1 MKRTAT
7 SWWVTTTAIFIP
19 LLIFFGIALL
29 FWLQL
34 IPSDRLLLTRIFERH
49 FLYFFG
55 VTTLLMVAIG
65 FFLAWIYRN
74 HIIPTT
80 RLAEEAEL
88 IQVGNP
94 SHRIQI
100 TGGRDIRRVAKIINE
115 WATRIESKRD
125 DIDEKITH
133 AKSDSEAEKNILA
146 AFMAELPEGVLICNV
161 KGKILLYNKQAK
173 LFLAGGRD
181 AKSSDRSPE
190 TASYQIVGL
199 GRWVTDVIP
208 PDLIEHALNEIKSK
222 LQKKEPDAAA
232 YFVMNQNDRLLRV
245 ETVPILDHLQDFT
258 GFILIFHNITEQIQ
272 TEGRIRFLWQSLT
285 GSVTS
290 SLTTIRSAIETV
302 LAYPDM
308 SADRRNQLKQL
319 IHKQTLIMGNV
330 LSDTM
335 SEYTGCCMDSRWPL
349 VFIQDQVLLDMIR
362 ERAAKSGIDL
372 RIVDHG
378 DNRPSVGWI
387 KVESYSMTLAICF
400 ILYLLKQTTGL
411 DRFSGRLKKTGR
423 FVGLDLLW
431 MGKPVK
437 IEALKK
443 WEDRMVTVGRER
455 LPFTVKEIMGYHHME
470 IGSYPGRRETD
481 LSHLRI
487 FMPAFNSPEPGRKR
501 GLTILPESRPEFF
514 DFDLFHQAG
523 QTQGLDNRRL
533 SELTY
538 TVFDTETTG
547 LDINGGDR
555 IVSIAAI
562 RIVNGKPLL
571 EEKFDQ
577 LVDPQRTIPAESTRI
592 HGITDD
598 MVKGHPAIED
608 VLPLFDRFA
617 EETVLVAHNA
627 AFDMRLL
634 QINEPYTGI
643 KFEHPVLDT
652 LLLSAVVHPS
662 QNDHGLRGITK
673 RLGVPVIGRHTAIG
687 DTITTANLF
696 LKLLSLLSE
705 RGIHTLKDAREA
717 SQKTY
722 FARLKY

>member
-1 MKRTAT
+1 MKRTST
-7 SWWVTTTAIFIP
+7 FWWVATTAFFSP
-19 LLIFFGIALL
+19 LLIFFGIILL

-34 IPSDRLLLTRIFERH
+34 IPADRLLLIRIFERH
-49 FLYFFG
+49 FFYFFG
-55 VTTLLMVAIG
+55 VTTLLIAGIG
-65 FFLAWIYRN
+65 FFLAWIFRN

-88 IQVGNP
+88 IQLGNP

-100 TGGRDIRRVAKIINE
+100 TGGRDIRRVTKIINE
-115 WATRIESKRD
+115 WATRIESKQD
-125 DIDEKITH
+125 DLDEKITR

-173 LFLAGGRD
+173 LFLTGGRD
-181 AKSSDRSPE
+181 DKSSGISRESE
-190 TASYQIVGL
+190 SYQIVGL
-199 GRWVTDVIP
+199 GRWVNDVLP
-208 PDLIEHALNEIKSK
+208 PDLVEHALSEIKGK
-222 LQKKEPDAAA
+222 LEKKEPDAAA
-232 YFVMNQNDRLLRV
+232 YFVINQNNRLLRV
-245 ETVPILDHLQDFT
+245 ETVPILDHLRAFT
-258 GFILIFHNITEQIQ
+258 GFILIFYNITEQIQ

-290 SLTTIRSAIETV
+290 LLTSIRSAIETV

-308 SADRRNQLKQL
+308 TADQRNQLKQL
-319 IHKQTLIMGNV
+319 IHKQTLIMGEV
-330 LSDTM
+330 LSDSI

-349 VFIQDQVLLDMIR
+349 VFIKDRVLLNMVR
-362 ERAAKSGIDL
+362 ERAAKAGIDL
-372 RIVDHG
+372 LIADHR
-378 DNRPSVGWI
+378 DDSPSVAWV
-387 KVESYSMTLAICF
+387 KTESYSMTLAICF
-400 ILYLLKQTTGL
+400 ILYRLKQMTGL

-423 FVGLDLLW
+423 FVGLDLMW
-431 MGKPVK
+431 EGRPVK
-437 IEALKK
+437 IEALKR
-443 WEDRMVTVGRER
+443 WESLMVTVGQER

-470 IGSYPGRRETD
+470 IGSYPGRRQTD

-487 FMPAFNSPEPGRKR
+487 FMPAFNAPEPVRKR
-501 GLTILPESRPEFF
+501 GLAILPESRPEFF

-523 QTQGLDNRRL
+523 QTPDLENRRL
-533 SELTY
+533 GELTY

-555 IVSIAAI
+555 IISIAAV
-562 RIVNGKPLL
+562 RIVNGKILM

-577 LVDPQRTIPAESTRI
+577 LVDPQRPIPAESTQI

-598 MVKGHPAIED
+598 MVKGQSLIEE
-608 VLPLFDRFA
+608 VLPFFDRFA
-617 EETVLVAHNA
+617 EETLLVAHNA

-643 KFEHPVLDT
+643 KFDHPVLDT

-662 QNDHGLRGITK
+662 QDDHGLQTIAK

-687 DTITTANLF
+687 DAITTANLF
-696 LKLLSLLSE
+696 LKLLSLLTE
-705 RGIHTLKDAREA
+705 RGIHTLRGAHEA